1 MPSPELKSVGE
12 HMKREHNIVETERRD
27 AERDAKR
34 EDSAAGR
41 QKLKEI
47 EMEKKRDCV
56 LREKELER
64 EQKKTDHDLDKDVI
78 TRETYGD
85 RCQQWITTA
94 KKEYF

>member
-1 MPSPELKSVGE
+1 MKSVGE

-47 EMEKKRDCV
+47 EMEKKRLCTA
-56 LREKELER
+56 RERVR
-64 EQKKTDHDLDKDVI
+64 EGTEKD
-78 TRETYGD
+78 GS
-85 RCQQWITTA
+85 
-94 KKEYF
+94 